1 MERSGIIRPHFPSHP
16 QVNPESFQQLVDRH
30 YAALYRFGL
39 SLAGRTEAA
48 ADLVQQTYC
57 LWAEKGHQLRD
68 ATKAKSWL
76 FTTLYR
82 EYLGTYRRSVRFP
95 HVELDDAA
103 GEMPVVE
110 PAIFNEL
117 DGGTVVEALAL
128 LPEVFRAPVTL
139 FYLQELSY
147 KEIADVLD
155 VPIGTVMSRLSR
167 GKAELRRLLTETRGH
182 PARKVIPFTDK
193 KGAA

>member
-1 MERSGIIRPHFPSHP
+1 M
-16 QVNPESFQQLVDRH
+16 NPESFQQLVDQH

-48 ADLVQQTYC
+48 ADLVQQTYY

-68 ATKAKSWL
+68 ETKAKSWL

-82 EYLGTYRRSVRFP
+82 EYLATYRRATRFP
-95 HVELDDAA
+95 HVELDDTNA
-103 GEMPVVE
+103 EMPVVE
-110 PAIFNEL
+110 PAVLSEL
-117 DGGTVVEALAL
+117 DGGTVMEALKM

-139 FYLQELSY
+139 FYLQDLSY

-155 VPIGTVMSRLSR
+155 VPIGTVMSRLAR
-167 GKAELRRLLTETRGH
+167 GKEQLRRLLTDGSAL
-182 PARKVIPFTDK
+182 PAKKVIPFNDA

>member
-1 MERSGIIRPHFPSHP
+1 M
-16 QVNPESFQQLVDRH
+16 NPESFQQLVDRH

-48 ADLVQQTYC
+48 ADLVQQTYY

-68 ATKAKSWL
+68 VTKAKSWL

-82 EYLGTYRRSVRFP
+82 EYLATYRRSVKFP
-95 HVELDDAA
+95 HVELDDAE

-110 PAIFNEL
+110 PAVLNEM
-117 DGGTVVEALAL
+117 DGSTVVEALKM
-128 LPEVFRAPVTL
+128 LPDVFRAPVTL

-147 KEIADVLD
+147 KEIADVLE

-167 GKAELRRLLTETRGH
+167 GKEQLRQILTDTQNQ
-182 PARKVIPFTDK
+182 ATRKVIPFDQR

>member
-1 MERSGIIRPHFPSHP
+1 M
-16 QVNPESFQQLVDRH
+16 NPESFQQLVDRH

-39 SLAGRTEAA
+39 SLSGRTEAA
-48 ADLVQQTYC
+48 ADLVQQTYY

-68 ATKAKSWL
+68 ASKAKSWL

-82 EYLGTYRRSVRFP
+82 EYLATYRRSVKFP
-95 HVELDDAA
+95 HVELDEAE

-110 PAIFNEL
+110 PAALNEV
-117 DGGTVVEALAL
+117 DGGAAVEALKM
-128 LPEVFRAPVTL
+128 LPDVFRAPVTL

-147 KEIADVLD
+147 KEIADVLE

-167 GKAELRRLLTETRGH
+167 GKCELRRILTEARDPGT
-182 PARKVIPFTDK
+182 RKVVPFDEQ